1 MPARFD
7 ALGYDRVAA
16 RRFEPARLAH
26 CGCRTDDLRARRPHT
41 LQQGAFGKAEME
53 ADHLWP
59 DPLDQFA
66 MPAAEAAAMLLDL
79 LCRPWQAHFLEII
92 LQAALPRIGAERVI
106 GRWLVTKGVK
116 VDARTIGVAD
126 RVEGGPRFV
135 RSAMPKGSEPRPPS
149 RATAEIS
156 AGVVIPGHW
165 RLYDREINSEQ
176 VEDATVGP
184 GHSMLAVLTSA
195 RHARRRPRAES
206 PP

>member
-59 DPLDQFA
+59 DALDQFA

-79 LCRPWQAHFLEII
+79 LCRPWQALFLEII

-106 GRWLVTKGVK
+106 GPWLATKEVE

-135 RSAMPKGSEPRPPS
+135 RSCHAQGQ
-149 RATAEIS
+149 RAQAAF
-156 AGVVIPGHW
+156 AGHGRDQRRCGDSGHW
-165 RLYDREINSEQ
+165 CLYDREINAEQ
-176 VEDATVGP
+176 VEA
-184 GHSMLAVLTSA
+184 S
-195 RHARRRPRAES
+195 RRPRSGRGDIELAPLS
-206 PP
+206 GPTPG